1 MRGSDG
7 DTRPKRPIAH
17 NLSPHL
23 SEWWLY
29 WSNDHKIDTKA
40 FDRSFDQ
47 SAATKT
53 SSIYDCIGRSEV
65 SPTIGINPSSSL
77 ICLCCDAST
86 KTNHHCVFLTMGLIY
101 VYALQGPIF
110 LDAFSHLYKRLCPS
124 VHPSF
129 GPSIGRSHTNWNPA
143 KVRFSTKITGSTSE
157 NASYAVY
164 TALFQIVFR
173 PLIVFYFK

>member
-110 LDAFSHLYKRLCPS
+110 LDAFSHLYKRVCPS
-124 VHPSF
+124 VRPSVHRSL
-129 GPSIGRSHTNWNPA
+129 GPPVHLTRDRKREFFAEGNEGKCFVIFWCPNLNRIS
-143 KVRFSTKITGSTSE
+143 
-157 NASYAVY
+157 
-164 TALFQIVFR
+164 
-173 PLIVFYFK
+173 